1 MHRAKTVIIQATNN
15 SKCEKSQTAK
25 GNTYTHTMK
34 KKEIGILS
42 VDRTPYIGRCC
53 FQTGARDEYAEMSV
67 SSTMFYS

>member
-1 MHRAKTVIIQATNN
+1 MHRAKTVIIQAINN
-15 SKCEKSQTAK
+15 SKYEKSQTAK

-34 KKEIGILS
+34 KEIGISS

-53 FQTGARDEYAEMSV
+53 FQTGARDEYAETSV